1 MEKKLT
7 KADLVAKIA
16 KEQNLEP
23 KKLSRLS
30 MDQLYQMDKIVPDE
44 GADILGGEAPESP
57 TTPDTTPAS
66 DENADNSGTNSEGES
81 DLGQGTDSSP
91 VEPTVEGGD
100 DVPTVEEKPEAQILL
115 GYHPVT
121 GKPVY
126 K

>member
-30 MDQLYQMDKIVPDE
+30 MDQLYQMDKVVPDE
-44 GADILGGEAPESP
+44 GADILGGEATQEEATVGESTQEVGGESEDSSGPTEDVDSKPES
-57 TTPDTTPAS
+57 
-66 DENADNSGTNSEGES
+66 SEK
-81 DLGQGTDSSP
+81 
-91 VEPTVEGGD
+91 
-100 DVPTVEEKPEAQILL
+100 VEEVLL

>member
-57 TTPDTTPAS
+57 TEEPTVD
-66 DENADNSGTNSEGES
+66 
-81 DLGQGTDSSP
+81 TDSAP
-91 VEPTVEGGD
+91 VEPSVETGD
-100 DVPTVEEKPEAQILL
+100 ALPPVESEEKILL

>member
-57 TTPDTTPAS
+57 TDTTPSS
-66 DENADNSGTNSEGES
+66 DENADNSGTSSEGES
-81 DLGQGTDSSP
+81 DLGQGTDSAP
-91 VEPTVEGGD
+91 VEPSVETGD
-100 DVPTVEEKPEAQILL
+100 ALPPVEEKPEAQILL